1 MPANINPVFTITP
14 VISRARLTAANT
26 ARDGSGTVAFL
37 CSGNTN
43 GTRIDKITFTSAQ
56 ASAAANSLM
65 VGRVFISDN
74 SGANYRLYKEV
85 VIVAVTASNTAIGA
99 QQQIVFTGGLVLP
112 SGVYVGVTQSV
123 NAGVADQVDVIAEG
137 GDF

>member
-14 VISRARLTAANT
+14 VLGKARLAAANT

-65 VGRVFISDN
+65 VGRVFVSDT

-85 VIVAVTASNTAIGA
+85 VIVAVTASNTAQGA
-99 QQQIVFTGGLVLP
+99 QQQIVFTGGLILP
-112 SGVYVGVTQSV
+112 FGTYIGVTQSV
-123 NAGVADQVDVIAEG
+123 YAGAQDQMDVIAEG